1 MWYKTNLRTVSEDMQ
16 ACTKTVNISTLQT
29 KYNTYGIDWLS
40 FFKFGLKKNIN
51 SSFLLCHEELSED
64 VAYIIA
70 NTNENVL
77 RNYVILHTL
86 LNTDLY
92 STLSFK
98 VPVFA
103 VSTSIYNK
111 YRHTPMNQEEKCV
124 QIIKQLIPVSSI
136 FVSKGR
142 EKFIVE
148 TEFLKIILKKVLQET
163 ISDLYWIP
171 NEQRNA
177 LRNYINDININYEWT
192 VWSNSTYNDSLNNLN
207 ISADFVKN
215 TKQLINLKNEW
226 YLEGYKVK
234 YSGSEVLSDLNTW
247 KKVLGKYII
256 IIHNPLKHNIYY
268 HMQTQNVIE

>member
-1 MWYKTNLRTVSEDMQ
+1 MWYKTSLRTVSEDMQ
-16 ACTKTVNISTLQT
+16 VCTKTVNISTLQT

-92 STLSFK
+92 SALSFK

-103 VSTSIYNK
+103 VSSSIYNK
-111 YRHTPMNQEEKCV
+111 YRHTPMNQEVKCV
-124 QIIKQLIPVSSI
+124 QIIKQLIPLSSI

-142 EKFIVE
+142 DKFIVE

-268 HMQTQNVIE
+268 HMQRQNVTE